1 MVERLQCWHEVAYM
15 CPPEHDE
22 YFLEHPGLIPYKLAE
37 LLTELERRFLID
49 QLEPHKRQA
58 EMRLY
63 GKTINIYQH
72 VINIE
77 LT

>member
-15 CPPEHDE
+15 CPPEQDE

-63 GKTINIYQH
+63 GKTINTKGEFGLK
-72 VINIE
+72 N
-77 LT
+77 

>member
-63 GKTINIYQH
+63 GKTINTKGEFGFK
-72 VINIE
+72 N
-77 LT
+77 